1 MYISQFA
8 YRFGIEELF
17 VPWIQPGNE
26 PIPSTFHL
34 NRVLFLLLDLPSHR
48 LPFPTFPP
56 HNKLRHGD
64 PQKGKICRDRGA
76 TLGQPTIT
84 IAVLTTVQHSQPE

>member
-56 HNKLRHGD
+56 HNN
-64 PQKGKICRDRGA
+64 RGA